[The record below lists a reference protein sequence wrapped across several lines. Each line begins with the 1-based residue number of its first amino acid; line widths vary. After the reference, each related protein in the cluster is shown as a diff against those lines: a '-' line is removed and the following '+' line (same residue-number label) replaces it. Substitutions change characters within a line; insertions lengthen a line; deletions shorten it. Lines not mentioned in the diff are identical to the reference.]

1 MNRDVGQWVSP
12 LVAVIV
18 LSVVS
23 AQIFGA
29 LQVTGAF
36 GWHAPAPR
44 VPKSPAYQALDR
56 AIDVHDPNFALEGL
70 RDPFA
75 YGRVDSEPNGNAPPV
90 RPRRD
95 VAPVIAPVLPVL
107 TAIVWDSDPRALIRW
122 NEREWTVR
130 EGGLFDE
137 FEVVGITR
145 DQVTLRRGEETLV
158 LHRRNP
164 GE

>member
-1 MNRDVGQWVSP
+1 VNRDVGQWVSP
-12 LVAVIV
+12 IVAVVV
-18 LSVVS
+18 LAVVT
-23 AQIFGA
+23 AQIFAA

-36 GWHAPAPR
+36 GWHAAAPR
-44 VPKSPAYQALDR
+44 VLTSPAYRSLDR
-56 AIDVHDPNFALEGL
+56 AIDRHDPSFTLEGL
-70 RDPFA
+70 RDPFV
-75 YGRVDSEPNGNAPPV
+75 YGASGAHDGTDPPLPRRPKPAPPV
-90 RPRRD
+90 
-95 VAPVIAPVLPVL
+95 VLAVPVL

-137 FEVVGITR
+137 FQVVRITR
-145 DQVTLRRGEETLV
+145 DHVTLRRGEETLE

>member
-1 MNRDVGQWVSP
+1 VNRDVGQWVSP
-12 LVAVIV
+12 IVAVVV
-18 LSVVS
+18 LAVVT
-23 AQIFGA
+23 AQIFAA

-36 GWHAPAPR
+36 GWHAAAPR
-44 VPKSPAYQALDR
+44 VLTSPAYRSLDR
-56 AIDVHDPNFALEGL
+56 AIDRHDPSFTVEGL
-70 RDPFA
+70 RDPFM
-75 YGRVDSEPNGNAPPV
+75 YGASGAHDGNDPPLPRRQKPAPPV
-90 RPRRD
+90 
-95 VAPVIAPVLPVL
+95 VLAVPVL

-137 FEVVGITR
+137 FQVVRITR
-145 DQVTLRRGEETLV
+145 DHVTLRRGEETLE